1 MYVILWDTSVQIK
14 VFLVWL
20 YYGNLIM
27 NKSDLL
33 QQLSDCWCIILVDGN
48 TDGLLRLFIILLI
61 YRSIIIWEKGPIGN

>member
-48 TDGLLRLFIILLI
+48 TDGLLI
-61 YRSIIIWEKGPIGN
+61 YRSIIILEKGPIGN